1 MRLFAAACL
10 LLIFAA
16 PARGQFWAFANADR
30 LNRKLAGHIDN
41 YTRGLLHDRR
51 IESRVL
57 GQPRDLYVY
66 RPPGYDPRR
75 RYPVLYYFHI
85 SRVDE
90 HEFLG
95 AGRLLELDRMIV
107 AGEFP
112 PTVVVCPDGTIHGRN
127 RLDDPHSFF
136 INGVN
141 GRFEDH
147 FLTEVIPFVA
157 ARYSIRPERR
167 AHAILGLSGGG
178 FGALSIAIRHRE
190 YFGAVAT
197 LAAPANLL
205 YDNCHDDHF
214 ENFSPAT
221 YREKPVYDPRE
232 VIGRFYFGLRRVRAR
247 EPIRPVAGDD
257 PEEVAA
263 RIRAINPASLLAA
276 TNLAP
281 GELAIYLNYAGRDG
295 YNFDAQNESFAWLAA
310 QRGVAVTLE
319 VDPPAN
325 HTLAYFRRNH
335 RAAFAWLSRQLLP
348 PTCAAGR

>member
-1 MRLFAAACL
+1 MRPFAAACL

-16 PARGQFWAFANADR
+16 PARGQFRAFASADR
-30 LNRKLAGHIDN
+30 INPKLAGHVDD
-41 YTRGLLHDRR
+41 YTRSLFHDRR
-51 IESRVL
+51 IESPIL

-66 RPPGYDPRR
+66 LPPGYDPRKS
-75 RYPVLYYFHI
+75 YPVLYYFHV

-90 HEFLG
+90 SEFVG
-95 AGRLLELDRMIV
+95 SGRLLELDRMIV

-127 RLDDPHSFF
+127 RLNQPHSFYV
-136 INGVN
+136 NGVN
-141 GRFEDH
+141 GRFADH
-147 FLTEVIPFVA
+147 IVDEVIPFVT
-157 ARYSIRPERR
+157 ARYSIRPERQ
-167 AHAILGLSGGG
+167 AHAILGVSSGGL
-178 FGALSIAIRHRE
+178 GALSIAIRHRA

-197 LAAPANLL
+197 LAAPANLV
-205 YDNCHDDHF
+205 YDNCRHDQF
-214 ENFSPAT
+214 EDFSPAT
-221 YREKPVYDPRE
+221 YREKPAYDPDE
-232 VIGRFYFGLRRVRAR
+232 VIGRFYLGLSRVRAR
-247 EPIRPVAGDD
+247 RAIRPIFGDE

-263 RIRAINPASLLAA
+263 RIRAVNPASLIAS

-281 GELAIYLNYAGRDG
+281 CELAIYLNYGGRDG

-348 PTCAAGR
+348 PT